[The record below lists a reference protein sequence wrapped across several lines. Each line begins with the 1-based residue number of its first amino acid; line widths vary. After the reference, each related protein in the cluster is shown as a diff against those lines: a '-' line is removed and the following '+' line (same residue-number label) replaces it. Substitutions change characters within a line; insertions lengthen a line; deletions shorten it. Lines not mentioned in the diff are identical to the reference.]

1 MVPTKIAGS
10 HAKKLAEILLARRH
24 RLVLAESCTCGA
36 VAATLGEIPGIS
48 SVFCGSAVTYQEETK
63 SCWLEIEPQVF
74 YEDTAVSPRVA
85 EQMVR
90 GVLSQ
95 TSHATVAASV
105 TGHLGPHAP
114 ADQDGLI
121 YVGTGLKEQQG
132 QMSVDSHSYWLKSSE
147 RGPRRDEA
155 VERVLDALIRA
166 ILSK

>member
-1 MVPTKIAGS
+1 M
-10 HAKKLAEILLARRH
+10 
-24 RLVLAESCTCGA
+24 
-36 VAATLGEIPGIS
+36 
-48 SVFCGSAVTYQEETK
+48 
-63 SCWLEIEPQVF
+63 
-74 YEDTAVSPRVA
+74 SPRVA

-90 GVLSQ
+90 GVLSL

-121 YVGTGLKEQQG
+121 YVGTGLKEGQG
-132 QMSVDSHSYWLKSSE
+132 QMSVVSQPYWLKSKE
-147 RGPRRDEA
+147 RSPRRDEA